1 MFCYKCGA
9 QMGDGYKFCPKC
21 GALTHPEVTNVAS
34 ATVPAKKGA
43 KGAKAAPQPV
53 APVMMRPVPQQVM
66 QPMPVAPP
74 RPSVDV
80 KNIIRKPPAVV
91 SPPEMIDFKGAED
104 ALDREGLKT
113 RAFSGV
119 FSSAKPEEVRV
130 DSLVKYYE
138 PVHVVRATYEGT
150 FEVMKDFT
158 LSLDSGTTKIL
169 LDGKNYDVTPVA
181 TGGTFGG
188 GASSIKL
195 TGMETIVKRN
205 EKASCYDMNG
215 VQKNQIDNYVKGKV
229 MQPFNPAKPMPRT
242 TVLNTAF
249 SAANLVDRV
258 MTPDLVQRQMNAKR
272 IVDEKVTVDIQ
283 TIYYPKYKAVLTN
296 LKNNTQKALIF
307 SAVDKQVLGT
317 ETF

>member
-21 GALTHPEVTNVAS
+21 GATTHPEIATIAS
-34 ATVPAKKGA
+34 APVPAKKGA
-43 KGAKAAPQPV
+43 KGAKAAPQPL
-53 APVMMRPVPQQVM
+53 APVMQPAPQPVM
-66 QPMPVAPP
+66 QPAPVAAPP
-74 RPSVDV
+74 KLSMDV
-80 KNIIRKPPAVV
+80 KNVIRKPPAVV
-91 SPPEMIDFKGAED
+91 SPPEMIDFSGAEA
-104 ALDREGLKT
+104 ALEKEGLKT

-119 FSSAKPEEVRV
+119 FSSARPEEVRV
-130 DSLVKYYE
+130 DSLVKFYE

-158 LSLDSGTTKIL
+158 LPLDPGTTKLL
-169 LDGKNYDVTPVA
+169 LDSKSYDVTPVA
-181 TGGTFGG
+181 SGGAFGG

-215 VQKNQIDNYVKGKV
+215 VQKNQIDNFVKGKV

-272 IVDEKVTVDIQ
+272 TVDEKVTVDIQ
-283 TIYYPKYKAVLTN
+283 TVYYPKYKAVLTN
-296 LKNNTQKALIF
+296 LKNSQQKALIF